1 MTEFTLYQADCCGQA
16 KNTLYPHPV
25 VVKNAD
31 DLAGVV
37 AKDHTCG
44 EFKGYMRSKSNF
56 LGSDVEALDIDNEH
70 SENPDEWITPKRFA
84 EEFDGVDFII
94 VFSRNHMKEKDSKT
108 SANSSFLIRP

>member
-44 EFKGYMRSKSNF
+44 EFKGYKRRVWEARKCKKMFLVKMRVSDMLSGFDINAFKNYLFSAF
-56 LGSDVEALDIDNEH
+56 LAKCGDI
-70 SENPDEWITPKRFA
+70 
-84 EEFDGVDFII
+84 II
-94 VFSRNHMKEKDSKT
+94 IPNTCPTATNDDI
-108 SANSSFLIRP
+108 AFL

>member
-16 KNTLYPHPV
+16 KNTLYQHPV

-44 EFKGYMRSKSNF
+44 EFKGFKRS
-56 LGSDVEALDIDNEH
+56 A
-70 SENPDEWITPKRFA
+70 
-84 EEFDGVDFII
+84 
-94 VFSRNHMKEKDSKT
+94 
-108 SANSSFLIRP
+108 